1 MGQVPHISTKQ
12 VYYLLL
18 LFPLFTYLKLVNLL
32 EVIDF
37 SPLQGPQVMHSEQ
50 LNILAPNY
58 GMLCHFRY
66 VLKDFFQYFDL
77 NLKLSIFTPMSSLSI
92 SPSLTST
99 LIYLFPHLASP
110 VILSSHV
117 VFTLFVCLFLFS
129 LLIFF
134 LFFHLSSGG
143 ILSRLAYLLRE
154 LLLNQS
160 MLHIYE

>member
-1 MGQVPHISTKQ
+1 MGQVPHFSTKQ

-37 SPLQGPQVMHSEQ
+37 SPLQGPQVIHSEH

-92 SPSLTST
+92 PPVTNFYINISFSHIWL
-99 LIYLFPHLASP
+99 LQLFYLLMLCLHYLFVYFH
-110 VILSSHV
+110 
-117 VFTLFVCLFLFS
+117 FL
-129 LLIFF
+129 
-134 LFFHLSSGG
+134 
-143 ILSRLAYLLRE
+143 Y
-154 LLLNQS
+154 
-160 MLHIYE
+160 